1 MSKNAKDNFNNED
14 RDRRKNQ
21 KSLNRKKTKGQ
32 RHHIRDIMND
42 LKNQNDPEAYL
53 DYADEMME
61 DF

>member
-1 MSKNAKDNFNNED
+1 MED
-14 RDRRKNQ
+14 RDRKRSQ

-32 RHHIRDIMND
+32 RHHVRDIMND

-61 DF
+61 DY

>member
-1 MSKNAKDNFNNED
+1 MSKNMKDNFNNDD

-21 KSLNRKKTKGQ
+21 KSLNRKKIKGQ
-32 RHHIRDIMND
+32 RHHVRDIMND

-53 DYADEMME
+53 DYADEMTE